1 MLMAWYDQHSYDK
14 TVVTHLPISKIW
26 FLKCDIKFSNV
37 ILGSEN
43 INFNGLQIFDA

>member
-1 MLMAWYDQHSYDK
+1 MISIRMLKLWWLD
-14 TVVTHLPISKIW
+14 LPIPKRW

-43 INFNGLQIFDA
+43 INFDGYQIIDT